1 MKNIDLTIAKLL
13 FILPLPQYR
22 KEVKVV
28 KIEYAVIGKRI
39 KKCRKQLGYSQES
52 FAEILEI
59 SASHLHKIETGIR
72 CPSLEVLYTI
82 ALKLNVSVD
91 FLLMGSEQQNHSI
104 VDFNVVMLLRD
115 CRPYEQKVIMALAN
129 QLKIA
134 LIENRPDIEGH
145 LKQHTIN
152 RFHPY

>member
-1 MKNIDLTIAKLL
+1 MKT
-13 FILPLPQYR
+13 
-22 KEVKVV
+22 V

-39 KKCRKQLGYSQES
+39 KRCRKKLGYSQES

-72 CPSLEVLYTI
+72 CPSLEVLYAI

-91 FLLMGSEQQNHSI
+91 YLMMGSEQQNHSI
-104 VDFNVVMLLRD
+104 VDFNISSLLRD
-115 CRPYEQKVIMALAN
+115 CRPYEQKVILTIAN

-134 LIENRPDIEGH
+134 LIENRPDIEVH